1 VSPRRWAW
9 LAASAVLAALLAVV
23 AVWPQAFGL
32 AGTYGPAQVV
42 ALRGLTV
49 AGGAVAAVLIV
60 ALALAIRPAR
70 WPLVA
75 VAGVTAVA
83 TVFSGGVLL
92 SRGLSSDSVPVA
104 DANGEVR
111 VLAFNTLFD
120 GAGPA
125 VVADLVT
132 ATGADV
138 VVLPETSAATT
149 RQAAALAGGDFQVF
163 HYQAGTGITSAT
175 GLLVA
180 SSLGAYGD
188 PKPDPSGGLIP
199 FPLRDSPPPG
209 TSRSA
214 LSLGSFTVRP
224 EPGSDGPPIT
234 AVHVWP
240 PTADAMARWRDDT
253 VWAVRRCKGTEGA
266 IVAGDFNATLDHP
279 ALRSLAPCADAAA
292 SRDAAGVGTWP
303 AGWPSWAGAPI
314 DHVLAD
320 ARAWDVVRFSVLD
333 PAGGSDHR
341 AVLAVLRPTG

>member
-1 VSPRRWAW
+1 MSPRRWAW

-23 AVWPQAFGL
+23 VVWPQALGL
-32 AGTYGPAQVV
+32 AGSYGPAQVV

-49 AGGAVAAVLIV
+49 AGGAVAPVLIV

-75 VAGVTAVA
+75 VAGVTAAA
-83 TVFSGGVLL
+83 TVFSGVVLL

-104 DANGEVR
+104 DAPGEVR

-149 RQAAALAGGDFQVF
+149 QQAAALTGGDFQVF
-163 HYQAGTGITSAT
+163 HHQAGTGITSAT

-180 SSLGAYGD
+180 SSLGTYGD
-188 PKPDPSGGLIP
+188 PQPDPSGG
-199 FPLRDSPPPG
+199 
-209 TSRSA
+209 
-214 LSLGSFTVRP
+214 LGSFTVRP
-224 EPGSDGPPIT
+224 APGSDGPPIT
-234 AVHVWP
+234 AVHAWP

-253 VWAVRRCKGTEGA
+253 VWAVRRCRGTEGA

-279 ALRSLAPCADAAA
+279 ALRSLTPCADAAA
-292 SRDAAGVGTWP
+292 SRDAAGAGTWP
-303 AGWPSWAGAPI
+303 AGWPTWAGAPI

-320 ARAWDVVRFSVLD
+320 ARAWDVVAFSVLD
-333 PAGGSDHR
+333 AAGGSDHR
-341 AVLAVLRPTG
+341 PVLAVLRPAG